1 MTIVLFPCAG
11 REIIMSIQHHLQDRV
26 VDADPWTLFCAE
38 CSQKMRVMRA
48 TPAQEGRETR
58 TYECVCGHSE
68 RINVAIHRPGAA
80 IAADSQVS
88 TRTQRSSMT

>member
-1 MTIVLFPCAG
+1 
-11 REIIMSIQHHLQDRV
+11 MSIQHHLPDQI

-38 CSQKMRVMRA
+38 CSQKMRVRRA

-68 RINVAIHRPGAA
+68 RINVAIPGRKPRSQRIRRFPRKTKDRP
-80 IAADSQVS
+80 
-88 TRTQRSSMT
+88 

>member
-1 MTIVLFPCAG
+1 
-11 REIIMSIQHHLQDRV
+11 MSIQHHLQDQV

-80 IAADSQVS
+80 IAADPQSPRE
-88 TRTQRSSMT
+88 TKDRP

>member
-1 MTIVLFPCAG
+1 
-11 REIIMSIQHHLQDRV
+11 MSIQHHLQDQV

-68 RINVAIHRPGAA
+68 SINVAINGRKPR
-80 IAADSQVS
+80 SQRIRRFPRE
-88 TRTQRSSMT
+88 TRDRL

>member
-1 MTIVLFPCAG
+1 MTIVLFPYAG
-11 REIIMSIQHHLQDRV
+11 REIIMSIQHHLQDQA

-48 TPAQEGRETR
+48 TPAQAGRETR

-80 IAADSQVS
+80 IAADSQVPRE
-88 TRTQRSSMT
+88 TRDRP